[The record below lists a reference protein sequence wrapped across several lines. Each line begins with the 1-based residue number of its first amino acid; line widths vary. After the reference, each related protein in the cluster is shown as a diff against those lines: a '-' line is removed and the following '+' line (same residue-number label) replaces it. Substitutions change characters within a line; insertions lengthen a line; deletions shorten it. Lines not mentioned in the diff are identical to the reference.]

1 MEPAGRALMPYG
13 CMSTDVRVSLWW
25 CPLPMRTEI
34 IRTVI
39 TVVLAAIIVIV
50 WGSNTMVLDPSADSS

>member
-1 MEPAGRALMPYG
+1 MPYG
-13 CMSTDVRVSLWW
+13 CMSIDVRVSLWW

-39 TVVLAAIIVIV
+39 TDVLAAIIVIV